1 MIAFNIR
8 FSTALAIVCF
18 AAGIGVAP
26 DASAQSASG
35 GIDVAQQPLFTVTGQ
50 PPLNMLVMGR
60 DHKLYYEAYNDASDL
75 DGDGVVD
82 ITYKPE
88 KIDYYG
94 YFDSHRCY
102 TYSSGDNEFTPAAV
116 TANKKCSGA
125 WSGDFL
131 NYLTTSRMDALRKV
145 LYGGYRAIDDGSK
158 TVLERSH
165 VPQDAHSWG
174 KEYTSVAVNGYD
186 ITQYAPFSAPA
197 SGKRILFANTSVRSD
212 EAWGPRLRVLQNSPY
227 RIWEWV
233 SIERPV
239 AGDKCQ
245 HGTSGPLCA
254 GGAANL
260 PHPGHPANRAAFD
273 TMETTYAIPTNQ
285 YGGTYPRDRIDCN
298 SNISNCNLGSANQD
312 NYLTIITGS
321 IIIRN
326 VGNYRFRVDGD
337 EAVDFA
343 LYNSAGTLVASSG
356 CYGSR
361 VFGACSGNETATA
374 NALAAGTYTF
384 KLRQEDGTGKDGY
397 QLQWQ
402 RTKNAGGGGGTS
414 SPNFDWR
421 VLLKDGSDTGA
432 NSNGGYVG
440 DVSLR
445 FYNLTPPNP
454 NASTM
459 TDFRVRAEVCK
470 APTYEANCKAY
481 PNGKYKPTG
490 ILHDYGETDR
500 MFFGLLTGSYAK
512 NTQGGT
518 LRSNIASFAREIDAA
533 TGIYK
538 PTVTDGIVYTINHLR
553 TIEFGTDY
561 AYSCGWIADRPV
573 NDGECSMWG
582 NPVSEMMYETL
593 RYFAGATT
601 PRSEFDIGTGA
612 KDATAPLSLARPAW
626 KPPFKSVASGGGG
639 HLACSVPVMTVVSDI
654 NPSYDFSVP
663 GTQWGPFS
671 GSGDPAPLT
680 ALNVSTEVDAIWNA
694 EGGGSRTVFVG
705 ESNGVADSAPTAKTV
720 SNLSTVRGLAPEEP
734 SKQGTYYSA
743 GVARFGATHKI
754 GGDKEAQTYSVA
766 LASPLPRIDFPVG
779 SGRVTLVPFA
789 KSVGGAYNISPTTNF
804 QPTDQIVDFYVQ
816 KIANTGTGNM
826 DVTVNGG
833 RPYAEFRINYEDV
846 EQGADHDMDA
856 IALYTLSVDTASK
869 LNVSIKSEYAAGSIE
884 QHMGYVVSGTTQ
896 DGIYLEVCDLGDNKT
911 NDGTRSSCQAQTAY
925 KLNTPPGRPS
935 GWCVAN
941 LTNNECKG
949 LPPTANR
956 AFTAGA
962 TAGAGLLKDPLWYA
976 AKYGVPA
983 GIPSADAQGNPLNYF
998 LVTNANNLKSQLD
1011 NAFSN
1016 IIANSQPTASVATSS
1031 PRYTP
1036 GATLAYEA
1044 SYNSENWSGD
1054 IKAYKLRSDA
1064 TYGSQE
1070 PKWSASEQMPAFGAR
1085 KVFTAKPK
1093 TTPSDGY
1100 VGTPFSLGGLDSSL
1114 QATLRGTLDTTLY
1127 DTGGLIN
1134 FLRGDRSK
1142 EQGATACTTSG
1153 SCPYRKRG
1161 SPFGDVLNST
1171 PAVVGVSS
1179 LGYAQLPADIA
1190 GSVAV
1195 NSYAQFVQ
1203 AKKAVYGPKSEVP
1216 MLYVGANDG
1225 MLHAID
1231 GRDGAGGGNELF
1243 AYVPNAVL
1251 GNLHELAKPDYS
1263 HRYFVDGSPTV
1274 SDAYIGGWKTVLL
1287 GSVGAGARGVYALDI
1302 TSPSTFAASNVLWEF
1317 NSALDPDM
1325 GQFVGRPYMGLTDD
1339 KKWVAAFG
1347 NGYNS
1352 TNNRAVLFI
1361 RDLATGASIAKLDT
1375 GVGCAAGTRGCTDGP
1390 NGLAT
1395 AVIVDSDGN
1404 GAGDTI
1410 YAGDYLG
1417 NLWRFEYVNGAWAIG
1432 NNRQPLFTAK
1442 DPAGK
1447 RQSITSGVYTVAN
1460 PLGGNMVV
1468 FGTGRYLN
1476 TDDADESHI
1485 GQGTRPSVDTIYGI
1499 WDSRMWND
1507 ATRQWV
1513 AGQPVGTRTDLVQQK
1528 ITGYTPLAANGS
1540 GGYRSA
1546 TRNPVHFRTPT
1557 FAAGKMGWYMDLTYP
1572 TGTGSSAADRLAGER
1587 VTATPQGILSDVVF
1601 NTFRPLG
1608 DTCEPGS
1615 QNASM
1620 VLDALA
1626 GAASYIPIPPVGG
1639 WGGNPPPAGSL
1650 VGTDTGKG
1658 PPSGEPPIL
1667 IIRPGIGG
1675 VPPLPCNPL
1684 SEDCPPQIVDPNAE
1698 PAISSCSW
1706 RSPNPAGRPPG
1717 KELPCGRISWKQLR

>member
-1 MIAFNIR
+1 MKLA
-8 FSTALAIVCF
+8 TLLGALCF
-18 AAGIGVAP
+18 VAGVGHVSPAQAQAAA
-26 DASAQSASG
+26 G
-35 GIDVAQQPLFTVTGQ
+35 GIDVSQQPLFTATGQ

-82 ITYKPE
+82 TTYKPD

-102 TYSSGDNEFTPAAV
+102 TYSSGDKEFTPAAV

-145 LYGGYRAIDDGSK
+145 LYGGYRAVDDSSK

-174 KEYTSVAVNGYD
+174 KEYTSAAVNGYD
-186 ITQYAPFSAPA
+186 ITQYAPLAAPA

-245 HGTSGPLCA
+245 HGANGPLCV
-254 GGAANL
+254 GNGASL

-273 TMETTYAIPTNQ
+273 TLETTYAIAANQ
-285 YGGTYPRDRIDCN
+285 YGGTFTKDRIDCN
-298 SNISNCNLGSANQD
+298 SSSCNLGSANQD

-321 IIIRN
+321 IKIKN
-326 VGNYRFRVDGD
+326 AGNYQFRINGD
-337 EAVDFA
+337 DAVDFA
-343 LYNSAGTLVASSG
+343 LYNAAGTLVASSG

-361 VFGACSGNETATA
+361 GFGACSGAEIATA
-374 NALAAGTYTF
+374 NNLAAGTYTF
-384 KLRQEDGTGKDGY
+384 KLRQEDGTGGDGY
-397 QLQWQ
+397 KLDWR
-402 RTKNAGGGGGTS
+402 RTKNADGGGGTAN
-414 SPNFDWR
+414 PNFDWR
-421 VLLKDGSDTGA
+421 VLLKDGSDPGA
-432 NSNGGYVG
+432 NSNGGYAG

-445 FYNLTPPNP
+445 FYNLTPPDP

-459 TDFRVRAEVCK
+459 TDFRVRTEVCK
-470 APTYEANCKAY
+470 APTYEANCKEY

-561 AYSCGWIADRPV
+561 TYSCGWIGDRPV

-582 NPVSEMMYETL
+582 NPISEMMYETL
-593 RYFAGATT
+593 RYFAGATA
-601 PRSEFDIGTGA
+601 PRPEFDIGTGA
-612 KDATAPLSLARPAW
+612 KDANAPLSLAKPAW
-626 KPPFKSVASGGGG
+626 KPPFKSVANGGGG

-663 GTQWGPFS
+663 GTKWGSFS
-671 GSGDPAPLT
+671 GSSDPAPLT

-779 SGRVTLVPFA
+779 NGRVTLVPFA
-789 KSVGGAYNISPTTNF
+789 KSVGGAFNISPTANF
-804 QPTDQIVDFYVQ
+804 QPTNQIVDFYVQ
-816 KIANTGTGNM
+816 KIANTGAGNT

-856 IALYTLSVDTASK
+856 IALYTLSVDIAGK
-869 LNVSIKSEYAAGSIE
+869 LNVEIKSEYAAGSIE

-935 GWCVAN
+935 GWCVTNLAN
-941 LTNNECKG
+941 SECKG

-983 GIPSADAQGNPLNYF
+983 GIPSTDAQGNPLNYF

-1011 NAFSN
+1011 NAFAN
-1016 IIANSQPTASVATSS
+1016 IIANSQPTASVATST
-1031 PRYTP
+1031 PRYVD

-1044 SYNSENWSGD
+1044 SYTSEDWSGD
-1054 IKAYKLRSDA
+1054 LKAYSLRTDA
-1064 TYGSQE
+1064 TYTGA
-1070 PKWSASEQMPAFGAR
+1070 PPVWSASSKIPASTVR
-1085 KVFTAKPK
+1085 KVFTGKPQGSGFTGVAFTTTDLDSSLK
-1093 TTPSDGY
+1093 TR
-1100 VGTPFSLGGLDSSL
+1100 VQGGLDSSVY
-1114 QATLRGTLDTTLY
+1114 AND
-1127 DTGGLIN
+1127 DLIAY
-1134 FLRGDRSK
+1134 LRGDQSK
-1142 EQGATACTTSG
+1142 EQGASGCITTTD
-1153 SCPYRKRG
+1153 CPFRKRG
-1161 SPFGDVLNST
+1161 SKMGDVLNST

-1179 LGYAQLPADIA
+1179 FGY
-1190 GSVAV
+1190 GSILATVAPTAAA
-1195 NSYAQFVQ
+1195 SYADFVQ
-1203 AKKAVYGPKSEVP
+1203 SKKSVYGNTSQNPVIF
-1216 MLYVGANDG
+1216 VGANDG

-1231 GRDGAGGGNELF
+1231 GSDGNTGGKELF
-1243 AYVPNAVL
+1243 AYIPNAVL
-1251 GNLHELAKPDYS
+1251 DNLHELATPGYT
-1263 HRYFVDGSPTV
+1263 HRYFVDGSPGV
-1274 SDAYIGGWKTVLL
+1274 GDAYLGAWKTVLV
-1287 GSVGAGARGVYALDI
+1287 GSVGAGGRGIYALDI
-1302 TSPSTFAASNVLWEF
+1302 TDPYNFGTSKVLWEF
-1317 NSALDPDM
+1317 SSSDDADM
-1325 GQFVGRPYMGLTDD
+1325 GQFVGRPYMGLTEDGN
-1339 KKWVAAFG
+1339 WVAAFG

-1352 TNNRAVLFI
+1352 DRHSAVLFI
-1361 RDLATGASIAKLDT
+1361 RNLATGAEIAKLDT
-1375 GVGCAAGTRGCTDGP
+1375 GVGCPSTERGCTTGP

-1395 AVIVDSDGN
+1395 AVIVDNDGN

-1417 NLWRFEYVNGAWAIG
+1417 NVWRFEYVAGSWSIG
-1432 NNRQPLFTAK
+1432 NSGVPIFKAT
-1442 DPAGK
+1442 DPGGK
-1447 RQSITSGVYTVAN
+1447 PQAITSGVYTVAN
-1460 PLGGNMVV
+1460 PLGGTMVV

-1476 TDDADESHI
+1476 ADDADETRI
-1485 GQGTRPSVDTIYGI
+1485 GQGTRASVDSVYGI
-1499 WDSRMWND
+1499 WDSRMWDNENNVWLD
-1507 ATRQWV
+1507 AMPIAARSGANYV
-1513 AGQPVGTRTDLVQQK
+1513 DLEKQS
-1528 ITGYTPLAANGS
+1528 ITGYTPLASDGT
-1540 GGYRSA
+1540 GGYWQA
-1546 TRNPVHFRTPT
+1546 TRNPVDFRTTSGGP
-1557 FAAGKMGWYMDLTYP
+1557 GKMGWYIDLAC
-1572 TGTGSSAADRLAGER
+1572 TGCSGADPLAGAR
-1587 VTATPQGILSDVVF
+1587 VTATPQGVLSDVLF
-1601 NTFRPLG
+1601 NTLRPEG
-1608 DTCEPGS
+1608 DSCEPGS
-1615 QNASM
+1615 RNATL
-1620 VLDALA
+1620 VFDALT
-1626 GAASYIPIPPVGG
+1626 GAASYVPIA
-1639 WGGNPPPAGSL
+1639 PPAGWPSGQEPPPGV

-1658 PPSGEPPIL
+1658 PPPGEPPIV
-1667 IIRPGIGG
+1667 IITPKQVSLPPLCNPDDPGSCEP
-1675 VPPLPCNPL
+1675 VPPCDP
-1684 SEDCPPQIVDPNAE
+1684 EDPSCEAPVKT
-1698 PAISSCSW
+1698 CSW
-1706 RSPNPAGRPPG
+1706 RSPNAAGRPAG
-1717 KELPCGRISWKQLR
+1717 KLIPCGRISWKQLR